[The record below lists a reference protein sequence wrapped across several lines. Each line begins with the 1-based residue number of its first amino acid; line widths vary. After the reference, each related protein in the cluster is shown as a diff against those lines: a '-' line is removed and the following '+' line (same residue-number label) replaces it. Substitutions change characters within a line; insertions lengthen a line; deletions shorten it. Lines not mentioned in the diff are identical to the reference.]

1 MPTIKQKRA
10 VVKIIE
16 NHGNVSKSMLQVG
29 YSPNTAKK
37 PQNLTES
44 QGYLQI
50 MDELGLTEDFLVKA
64 LKEDIELK
72 PQNRKPE
79 LELAVK
85 MRGMIT
91 DKKDITSGG
100 KPLPMLGGQT
110 VDAISNNDSD
120 KETS

>member
-44 QGYLQI
+44 AGYLQI
-50 MDELGLTEDFLVKA
+50 MDELGLTENFLVKA

-91 DKKDITSGG
+91 DKKDITTGG
-100 KPLPMLGGQT
+100 KPLPMLGGTT
-110 VDAISNNDSD
+110 VNAVSTDDSD
-120 KETS
+120 